1 MRQSRVF
8 AAVIATS
15 TAGVL
20 PVFLLGGMAVQVR
33 TDLAFPESSQG
44 WIAFGY
50 FGVSALASA
59 AFGRL
64 VERVGPVAAM
74 RTSSIMSAIALLGA
88 STATDMRTLLL
99 WLAFGGLGNALA
111 QPGSNALIV
120 AGVKARRNGL
130 AFGVKQSA
138 IPAATLLAGLAVPTL
153 ALTVGWRWAFALAGV
168 LAAAASLLVPGRVTT
183 AALGPAEPVPVP
195 VPGEPQPDHT
205 ATGRVDDGAPP
216 VVAAS
221 STGGPSTT
229 GRRGR
234 PEAAMSALI
243 VLGLGAGL
251 GSAMVNC
258 LGAFLTSTA
267 VHAGIGRG
275 PAGVLLSVG
284 SLIGLSS
291 RLFGGWKADTMT
303 RSHFRVVITML
314 LIGSIGL
321 VLLSFGGVATVLA
334 GTLIGFGAGWSWP
347 GIFNL
352 AVVSHNRQAP
362 AAATGI
368 TQTGTYAGG
377 AIGPVVFGY
386 LVTGGSYRA
395 GWLVFAVVALAAA
408 AVIEV
413 GRRMIETPTPTRPAL
428 AHTPA

>member
-8 AAVIATS
+8 ASVIATS

-20 PVFLLGGMAVQVR
+20 PVFLLGGMAVQIR

-88 STATDMRTLLL
+88 STATSMRALLL

-168 LAAAASLLVPGRVTT
+168 LAASASLVVPGRISTAGLGADHPDPGHPKSTWQDTGGRTVSA
-183 AALGPAEPVPVP
+183 AALSSAS
-195 VPGEPQPDHT
+195 
-205 ATGRVDDGAPP
+205 AGASDTQ
-216 VVAAS
+216 V
-221 STGGPSTT
+221 
-229 GRRGR
+229 RRGR

-267 VHAGIGRG
+267 VHAGVGRG
-275 PAGVLLSVG
+275 SAGLLLSVG

-291 RLFGGWKADTMT
+291 RLFGGWRADTMT
-303 RSHFRVVITML
+303 RSHFRVVVTML
-314 LIGSIGL
+314 IIGSVGL
-321 VLLSFGGVATVLA
+321 VLLSIGSVSAVLA

-352 AVVSHNRQAP
+352 AVVSHNRGAP
-362 AAATGI
+362 AAATGV

-386 LVTGGSYRA
+386 LVTGSSYRV
-395 GWLVFAVVALAAA
+395 GWLVFAAVALSAA
-408 AVIEV
+408 AVIEI
-413 GRRMIETPTPTRPAL
+413 GRRMIETPTPTHL
-428 AHTPA
+428 ARVRAPV

>member
-1 MRQSRVF
+1 VRQSRVF
-8 AAVIATS
+8 ASVIATS

-33 TDLAFPESSQG
+33 ADLAFPESSQG
-44 WIAFGY
+44 WVAFGY

-74 RTSSIMSAIALLGA
+74 RVSSVMSAVALGGA
-88 STATDMRTLLL
+88 ATAHDVRLLL
-99 WLAFGGLGNALA
+99 CWLAFGGLGNALA

-120 AGVKARRNGL
+120 AGVAVRRNGL

-138 IPAATLLAGLAVPTL
+138 IPAATLLAGLAVPTV
-153 ALTVGWRWAFALAGV
+153 ALTVGWRWAFAGAAV
-168 LAAAASLLVPGRVTT
+168 IALAAAVLVPSTITGASTGAADPPAVGSAGTT
-183 AALGPAEPVPVP
+183 A
-195 VPGEPQPDHT
+195 
-205 ATGRVDDGAPP
+205 R
-216 VVAAS
+216 AAV
-221 STGGPSTT
+221 
-229 GRRGR
+229 RRGR
-234 PEAAMSALI
+234 PEAALSALV
-243 VLGLGAGL
+243 VLGLGSGL

-267 VHAGIGRG
+267 VEAGIGRG
-275 PAGVLLSVG
+275 RAGVLLSLG

-291 RLFGGWKADTMT
+291 RLYGGWRADTMV
-303 RSHFRVVITML
+303 RSHFRVVIAMIVT
-314 LIGSIGL
+314 GSCGL
-321 VLLSFGGVATVLA
+321 VLLSA
-334 GTLIGFGAGWSWP
+334 GTVVSVLIGTVVGFGAGWAWP

-352 AVVSHNRQAP
+352 AVVSHNREAP

-386 LVTGGSYRA
+386 LVTHGSYRL
-395 GWLVFAVVALAAA
+395 GWSVFTLVALSAA
-408 AVIEV
+408 AVIEI
-413 GRRMIETPTPTRPAL
+413 GRRRIEAPRPLVGA
-428 AHTPA
+428 AAG